1 MDRGIPSWLRR
12 VTKLDRRLLVLQPGL
27 DPCADLLAAA
37 QYARRARLVD
47 AINESDFGV
56 GGRERE
62 LCGGVAL
69 LECTL
74 QLAEVEGAGGCRGH
88 GAVSLSCQW
97 LCGPPNIDGNHTAG
111 LRCRES

>member
-47 AINESDFGV
+47 AINESDFRV

-74 QLAEVEGAGGCRGH
+74 QLARSRRCGW
-88 GAVSLSCQW
+88 LSW
-97 LCGPPNIDGNHTAG
+97 TRCGFPFLSVVVWSAEH
-111 LRCRES
+111 RR